1 LPPVHDRDVTL
12 IYGVVASLVVITKF
26 DVLRTSV
33 APSAGENVVTVGAVT
48 STDNGTD
55 TPPHAPA
62 LHKLPDKGVDAAET
76 MS

>member
-1 LPPVHDRDVTL
+1 M
-12 IYGVVASLVVITKF
+12 GEKF
-26 DVLRTSV
+26 
-33 APSAGENVVTVGAVT
+33 EIVGAVT

-62 LHKLPDKGVDAAET
+62 LHKPPDNGVDAAET